1 MRIKGQGHFISFWQR
16 PLRLSK
22 LCLFFLKICLALETK
37 FLVKAYWSTGK
48 KIYTNGFDH
57 KTKIAATLIYGQ
69 NLEKSSVP
77 KSDQRWLW
85 NLICNIVY
93 SRSNSD
99 LWPFLT
105 FDPGLSYF
113 DHFDHFKHLLKS
125 HLANCNQISQRAIQV
140 M

>member
-1 MRIKGQGHFISFWQR
+1 MRIKGQGHFF
-16 PLRLSK
+16 
-22 LCLFFLKICLALETK
+22 LFGKGHSDYQNYVLFSLKICLALETK
-37 FLVKAYWSTGK
+37 FLVKAYWTSGK

-77 KSDQRWLW
+77 KSVQRWLW

-105 FDPGLSYF
+105 FDLGLSYF
-113 DHFDHFKHLLKS
+113 DDFKHLLKS
-125 HLANCNQISQRAIQV
+125 HLANCNQILQRAIQV